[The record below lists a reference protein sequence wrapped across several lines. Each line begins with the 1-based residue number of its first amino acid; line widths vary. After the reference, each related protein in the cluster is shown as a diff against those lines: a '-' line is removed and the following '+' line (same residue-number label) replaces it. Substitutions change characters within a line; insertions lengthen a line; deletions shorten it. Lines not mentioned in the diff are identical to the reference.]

1 MKYAIKPHNAAHA
14 TALNG
19 VKTRVVIMHDTA
31 SAASFMPFK
40 NVINNARSN
49 DAAMMN
55 TNISRFLDDNGSNGI
70 CNILYH
76 IAGILESL
84 SDVFI
89 LHQFNIISIIIE

>member
-55 TNISRFLDDNGSNGI
+55 TNISRFLDDDGSNGI
-70 CNILYH
+70 RNVLYH